1 MNNEVNIKTAFSS
14 LALTKRKRIT
24 VTEQTLVQTRHLDEQ
39 RAIPYVLEPN
49 GGAVKIAEWAA
60 VNEDLITKLLHR
72 HGALL
77 FRGFSVSTLPQFEQ
91 LSQTLIN
98 GLMEYAERSSPRSR
112 LGSGV
117 YTSTNHPAGQEI
129 LLHTEQSYTLNWP
142 MRICF
147 GCLLPAE
154 QGGATPIADCRKVLA
169 RLSPATVK
177 AFEEK
182 QVMYERHYGEGLG
195 LSWQEV
201 FQTKDRATVE
211 EHCRRSQIEWEWK
224 DEQRLRTVQ
233 VRPAIRTHPITR
245 ERTWFNHGLFFHVTS
260 LAADVREQLRGVVS
274 EDEMPYQTRYGDG
287 TEMEPE
293 VLAEIRQ
300 AYEAEKVRFNWELGD
315 VLLLDNM
322 LVAHGRDAYEGDRKV
337 VVAMGEQATE

>member
-1 MNNEVNIKTAFSS
+1 
-14 LALTKRKRIT
+14 
-24 VTEQTLVQTRHLDEQ
+24 
-39 RAIPYVLEPN
+39 
-49 GGAVKIAEWAA
+49 
-60 VNEDLITKLLHR
+60 
-72 HGALL
+72 
-77 FRGFSVSTLPQFEQ
+77 
-91 LSQTLIN
+91 
-98 GLMEYAERSSPRSR
+98 
-112 LGSGV
+112 
-117 YTSTNHPAGQEI
+117 
-129 LLHTEQSYTLNWP
+129 
-142 MRICF
+142 MRILF

-169 RLSPATVK
+169 RLSPATVSR
-177 AFEEK
+177 FEEK

-195 LSWQEV
+195 LPWQEV
-201 FQTKDRATVE
+201 FQTQDRAVVE
-211 EHCRRSQIEWEWK
+211 EHCRRSQIQWEWK
-224 DEQRLRTVQ
+224 DEQRLHTVQ
-233 VRPAIRTHPITR
+233 VRPAIRTHPVTG

-287 TEMEPE
+287 TEMESE

-300 AYEAEKVRFNWELGD
+300 AYEAEKVRFNWETGD

>member
-24 VTEQTLVQTRHLDEQ
+24 VTEQTLVRMRHLDEQ

-60 VNEDLITKLLHR
+60 MNEALITKLLR
-72 HGALL
+72 QHGALL
-77 FRGFSVSTLPQFEQ
+77 FRGFSVSTLPLFEQ
-91 LSQTLIN
+91 LSQALIK
-98 GLMEYAERSSPRSR
+98 GLLEYTERSSPRSR

-117 YTSTNHPAGQEI
+117 YTSTNHPAKQEI

-142 MRICF
+142 MRIMF

-169 RLSPATVK
+169 RLSPATVQR
-177 AFEEK
+177 FEEK

-195 LSWQEV
+195 LPWQEV
-201 FQTKDRATVE
+201 FQTQDRAVVE

-233 VRPAIRTHPITR
+233 VRPAIRTHPSTG

-287 TEMEPE
+287 AEMEPE
-293 VLAEIRQ
+293 VLAEIRE